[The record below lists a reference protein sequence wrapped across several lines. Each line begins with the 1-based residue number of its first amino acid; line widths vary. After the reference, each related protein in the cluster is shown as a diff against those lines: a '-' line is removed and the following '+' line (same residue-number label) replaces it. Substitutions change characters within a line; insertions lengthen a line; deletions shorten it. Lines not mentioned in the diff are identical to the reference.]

1 MTTGRINQGASLELG
16 SAVRALAR
24 PTRRDNRARA
34 TRFVLSLPSPRT
46 RRTSV
51 CRFKPPVIEMP
62 VGDTF
67 SPLAFSRARLLSK
80 RRSSCIG
87 TSCTLRQDTSSLF
100 GSNGQD
106 YKICSQTLR
115 RGQSVKRVNAPRLDY
130 CDTPILTRRPA
141 YFPDIKSW
149 SVFHSRSFLFSKS
162 NILFA
167 LTLDRTHRCLDV
179 EERVS
184 SVGRIRATA
193 MVFLISRGVVV
204 Q

>member
-34 TRFVLSLPSPRT
+34 TRFVLSLPSPRA

-67 SPLAFSRARLLSK
+67 SPLAFSRLLSK
-80 RRSSCIG
+80 RRSSCIARYNKP
-87 TSCTLRQDTSSLF
+87 TLF

-141 YFPDIKSW
+141 YFPDMKSW